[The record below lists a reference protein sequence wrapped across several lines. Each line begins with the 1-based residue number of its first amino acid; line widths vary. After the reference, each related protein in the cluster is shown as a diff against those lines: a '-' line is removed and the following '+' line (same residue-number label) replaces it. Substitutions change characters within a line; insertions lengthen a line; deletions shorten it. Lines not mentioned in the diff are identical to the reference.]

1 MKISKRHIN
10 NRNKV
15 DRTKLYPLT
24 EAISLLKD
32 FESAKFDE
40 TVEMHVNLGVDPRHA
55 EQNVRGTVSYPNGTG
70 KEVKVLVLTKSKVDE
85 AKEAGA
91 DFVGLD
97 EFVEKIEDGW
107 SEMDVVVC
115 TPDAMGKVGKLGRIL
130 GPKGM
135 MPSPK
140 SGTLTNDIGKAV
152 KEIKAGRVEYRV
164 DKHGIVH
171 VPVGKKSFNE
181 EMLGENINTLMSEL
195 EKKRPNAVKGAYVRR
210 VCLTSTMGPGIKID
224 KLSISSVKKR
234 IKES

>member
-15 DRTKLYPLT
+15 NRTKLYPLG
-24 EAISLLKD
+24 EAITLLKE
-32 FESAKFDE
+32 FENATFDE

-55 EQNVRGTVSYPNGTG
+55 DQNIRGTVSYPNGTG
-70 KEVKVLVLTKSKVDE
+70 KEVKVLVLTKSKIDE

-97 EFVEKIEDGW
+97 EYVEKIEDGW
-107 SEMDVVVC
+107 EDMDVVVC
-115 TPDAMGKVGKLGRIL
+115 TPDAMSKVGKLGRIL

-140 SGTLTNDIGKAV
+140 SGTLTNDIAKTV

-164 DKHGIVH
+164 DKYGIIH
-171 VPVGKKSFNE
+171 VPVGKKSFDEN
-181 EMLGENINTLMSEL
+181 MLEENIKTLMAEL
-195 EKKRPNAVKGAYVRR
+195 EKKRPNAVKGVYIRR
-210 VCLTSTMGPGIKID
+210 ISLTSTMGPGIKID
-224 KLSISSVKKR
+224 NASIA
-234 IKES
+234 